1 MPAPRVRPQRSSGRP
16 KSGLERGGDT
26 CHTRGTRIGE
36 FHAAAKVACSS
47 SPGGM
52 TANKSES
59 KPLNSSQVLSG
70 IRDLIVHLH
79 RGNATQAE
87 SIVSNVSQHLK
98 DVLQSGADPEDAE
111 V

>member
-1 MPAPRVRPQRSSGRP
+1 M
-16 KSGLERGGDT
+16 
-26 CHTRGTRIGE
+26 I
-36 FHAAAKVACSS
+36 
-47 SPGGM
+47 
-52 TANKSES
+52 ANKSES

-98 DVLQSGADPEDAE
+98 DVLQSGADPGDAE
-111 V
+111 MQRTQQTMFAIDEVRLLLSQGDFSAAGVSARDAEREWRQPAKVPRA